1 MRFKFMQFC
10 LFFRRK
16 VDFIVANKGN
26 KACMMIQSAK
36 LPILK
41 LDSVMKIMFLI
52 PYESRRKVVFKS
64 LWLR

>member
-1 MRFKFMQFC
+1 MRFKLMQFC
-10 LFFRRK
+10 LFFRKK

-41 LDSVMKIMFLI
+41 LDSVMKIMFLTI
-52 PYESRRKVVFKS
+52 VLPNESQRKVVFKS
-64 LWLR
+64 L